1 MVLWAKKSAS
11 LLDRLDTQKNT
22 IDKLLSKFI
31 FVFFLKVQE
40 NIQKILKN
48 LSQFKESEASAPFA
62 PQIESLEVRLNET
75 TKKINLVTF
84 WNLFW

>member
-1 MVLWAKKSAS
+1 MIIKTSDSKAS
-11 LLDRLDTQKNT
+11 LGKVPQRQKSQS
-22 IDKLLSKFI
+22 LW
-31 FVFFLKVQE
+31 FVLQVQE

-75 TKKINLVTF
+75 TKKINLV
-84 WNLFW
+84 

>member
-1 MVLWAKKSAS
+1 MVLCAKKSAS

-31 FVFFLKVQE
+31 FVFFFKVQE

-48 LSQFKESEASAPFA
+48 LSQFKESEASTPFA

-84 WNLFW
+84 

>member
-1 MVLWAKKSAS
+1 MVILSNSS
-11 LLDRLDTQKNT
+11 LFSQ
-22 IDKLLSKFI
+22 
-31 FVFFLKVQE
+31 VQE

-75 TKKINLVTF
+75 TKKINLVIFET
-84 WNLFW
+84 